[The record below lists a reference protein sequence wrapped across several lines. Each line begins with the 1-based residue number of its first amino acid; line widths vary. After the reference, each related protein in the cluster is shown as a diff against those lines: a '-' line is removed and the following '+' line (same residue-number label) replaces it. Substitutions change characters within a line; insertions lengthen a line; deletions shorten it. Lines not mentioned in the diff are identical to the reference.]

1 VGVGNQCQD
10 LRGIKS
16 LEVLAYNGG
25 RSRIFLS
32 AWIQM
37 KLHFISFVFTTI
49 LLAGIASC
57 TPDLVSPRSPPISLA
72 SFTENYVDVSIYL
85 ESDSTGNYSLSAT
98 FTPPHG
104 YHLYSKDIPLIG
116 VDGLGRPTLL
126 ELTNESSIKTNGELT
141 ESLKAQVPNFE
152 PKELL
157 VYPPGK
163 VTLKLPVI
171 LSPGH
176 DWVDDS
182 VKVTYMACNDS
193 GCKPPVMQKIV
204 LIRMPGA
211 DVFDNQWKRN

>member
-1 VGVGNQCQD
+1 MN
-10 LRGIKS
+10 LH
-16 LEVLAYNGG
+16 
-25 RSRIFLS
+25 FLS
-32 AWIQM
+32 
-37 KLHFISFVFTTI
+37 FVLIMIFFTSVV
-49 LLAGIASC
+49 SC
-57 TPDLVSPRSPPISLA
+57 TPVLDSPLSEPISLA

-85 ESDSTGNYSLSAT
+85 ASDSTGNYSLSAT
-98 FTPPHG
+98 FTPPDG

-126 ELTNESSIKTNGELT
+126 ELTNKSRIKTNGELT

-171 LSPGH
+171 LSSGN

-204 LIRMPGA
+204 LIRIPGA
-211 DVFDNQWKRN
+211 DVFDNNQ